1 MTDDSVGD
9 GTLAVTPRASDD
21 GGSGYRQRLYR
32 LASDPTRSPEAR
44 IRRLLA
50 FGCEHLAVE
59 NAHIVA
65 IDPDTGRHR
74 VERTVGSDL
83 VEAGTVSDLDETFCR
98 RTVDADDVIAVGN
111 PPAEGWADDPAYAAW
126 QLGCYIGAPVR
137 LEGRLYG
144 TVCFVDS
151 EPRDAFR
158 SADRTFVRLTSQWV
172 SRLLEQQMDREPLP
186 TDDTQF
192 DLFVGEVTDYAMFLL
207 DPSGH
212 VVSWNDG
219 AQLIT
224 GYRKPEVIG
233 RHVSVF
239 YTEADR
245 ERGLPMQLLEQA
257 QRAGRV
263 EHEGPYVRRDHTT
276 FRARSSI
283 TAIYDGGSLHG
294 FGMVAHDVTERR
306 ERERALEDERAF
318 IERALNALGDV
329 FFVLDADESIRRV
342 NDRALAVTG
351 YSESELLSMELC
363 ELFDPADHK
372 AIRSAVAE
380 GLGTG
385 ETAVEATLHTR
396 DGRQLEYEF
405 RAKRLTD
412 SAGNATGLAGIGRD
426 ITEQKSY
433 KTRLEVAQRVL
444 RHNLRNELNAIRAWT
459 ELAAE
464 TAEGQQ
470 RDALERVLAI
480 TDRLMELGEKTRE
493 LTTYSML
500 SAEQQVSLDV
510 GELLP
515 ELLDSFRLQHPA
527 ATIESDLP
535 AADSLSVSNGRR
547 FETAVTNVIEN
558 AIEHN
563 PDPEPWVCVAVDRT
577 DGQLR
582 VRVHDDGPG
591 IPAEQRAVLEEGRE
605 TPLNHGS
612 GIGLWLTYWAMRAVG
627 GQVQFEDRDPTGS
640 TVTLLFPLAAGE

>member
-1 MTDDSVGD
+1 MTDDSVGR
-9 GTLAVTPRASDD
+9 GAVMPRASDD
-21 GGSGYRQRLYR
+21 DAGYRQQLYR

-50 FGCEHLAVE
+50 FGREHLAVE

-65 IDPDTGRHR
+65 IDTDTGQHS
-74 VERTVGSDL
+74 VERTVGSAL
-83 VEAGTVSDLDETFCR
+83 VEAGAVSDLAETFCR
-98 RTVDADDVIAVGN
+98 ETVDTGDVLAIGD
-111 PPAEGWADDPAYAAW
+111 PPAEGWGDDPAYEAW

-137 LEGRLYG
+137 LEGHLHG

-151 EPRDAFR
+151 EPRDAFNI
-158 SADRTFVRLTSQWV
+158 ADRTFVRLTSQWV
-172 SRLLEQQMDREPLP
+172 SHLLEQQMDREPLP
-186 TDDTQF
+186 TNATQF
-192 DLFVGEVTDYAMFLL
+192 DLFVNEVTDYAMFLL

-219 AQLIT
+219 AQLLT
-224 GYRKPEVIG
+224 GYREPEVLG
-233 RHVSVF
+233 RHISVF
-239 YTEADR
+239 YPEGDR

-257 QRAGRV
+257 QRTGRV
-263 EHEGPYVRRDHTT
+263 EHEGPYVRKGHTT
-276 FRARSSI
+276 FRASSSI
-283 TAIYDGGSLHG
+283 TAIYDDGSLHG

-329 FFVLDADESIRRV
+329 FFVLDADANIQRV

-351 YSESELLSMELC
+351 YSESELLSMELA
-363 ELFDPADHK
+363 ELFDPDNHEVLAA
-372 AIRSAVAE
+372 AIAE
-380 GLGTG
+380 GFETG

-433 KTRLEVAQRVL
+433 KTRLEVAQRIL

-480 TDRLMELGEKTRE
+480 TDRLTELGEKTRE
-493 LTTYSML
+493 LTSYSTL
-500 SAEQQVSLDV
+500 SADQQMSLDV
-510 GELLP
+510 RALLP
-515 ELLDSFRLQHPA
+515 ELLDSFRLQYPA
-527 ATIESDLP
+527 ATVESDLP
-535 AADSLSVSNGRR
+535 AAGPLSVRHGRR
-547 FETAVTNVIEN
+547 FETAVTNVVEN

-563 PDPEPWVCVAVDRT
+563 PDPEPWVGIAVDRT
-577 DGQLR
+577 DGHLQ
-582 VRVHDDGPG
+582 VCVHDDGPG
-591 IPAEQRAVLEEGRE
+591 IPAEQRAVLKEGRE

-627 GQVQFEDRDPTGS
+627 GQVRFEDRDPTGS
-640 TVTLLFPLAAGE
+640 TVTLLFPLDTGE